1 MDHLSLDVLSAG
13 LGVKVTLGLGTVEI
27 SWYYLIILNFIIEV
41 KNSNKTSCVIFSI
54 ILGAWRVIMKLRN
67 LGNYIKTTRWK
78 SI

>member
-54 ILGAWRVIMKLRN
+54 THGGCHHETRNDYNQHKL
-67 LGNYIKTTRWK
+67 
-78 SI
+78 

>member
-54 ILGAWRVIMKLRN
+54 ILGACHHE
-67 LGNYIKTTRWK
+67 IKK
-78 SI
+78 SS